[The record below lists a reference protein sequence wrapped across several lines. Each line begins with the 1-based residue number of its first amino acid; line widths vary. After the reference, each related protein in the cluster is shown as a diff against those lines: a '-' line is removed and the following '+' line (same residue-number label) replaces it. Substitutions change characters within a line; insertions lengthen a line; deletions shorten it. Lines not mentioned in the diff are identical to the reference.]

1 MWNMDNT
8 HKKEHRTMSRQKKNN
23 LIPLITLV
31 GGGLLLIVAA
41 FMLANQTPAVAPTQE
56 AAFVEEVY
64 PEIQRVLIDEAKA
77 ALDSNSA
84 VFVDVRSVEAYQAGH
99 VSGAINI
106 PIEELE
112 ARLGELDKTQWII
125 TYCT

>member
-1 MWNMDNT
+1 
-8 HKKEHRTMSRQKKNN
+8 MSRQKKNN
-23 LIPLITLV
+23 LIPLVALV

-41 FMLANQTPAVAPTQE
+41 FMLANQTPAAAPTQE

-64 PEIQRVLIDEAKA
+64 PDIQRVSIDEAKA

-84 VFVDVRSVEAYQAGH
+84 VFVDVRSAEAYQASH
-99 VSGAINI
+99 ISGAVNI
-106 PIEELE
+106 PSEELE